1 MCRHELTAAERG
13 FVRPLLPGTSKGS
26 PRLNDRTILN
36 GIVGKFR
43 AGMAWRDVPERSG
56 SWSSLHTRFR
66 RWAADGTFD
75 RMLQSAQAGADAAGD
90 LDWPVSVGS
99 SIVQAHQ
106 HAAGARKVGT
116 AARRSV
122 APEVV

>member
-1 MCRHELTAAERG
+1 M
-13 FVRPLLPGTSKGS
+13 
-26 PRLNDRTILN
+26 LN

-43 AGMAWRDVPERSG
+43 AGMAWRDVRERYG
-56 SWSSLHTRFR
+56 SWASLHTRFR
-66 RWAADGTFD
+66 RWAADDTFD
-75 RMLQSAQAGADAAGD
+75 RMLHSAQARADAAGD
-90 LDWPVSVGS
+90 LDWLVSVDS

-106 HAAGARKVGT
+106 HAAGARKKGT